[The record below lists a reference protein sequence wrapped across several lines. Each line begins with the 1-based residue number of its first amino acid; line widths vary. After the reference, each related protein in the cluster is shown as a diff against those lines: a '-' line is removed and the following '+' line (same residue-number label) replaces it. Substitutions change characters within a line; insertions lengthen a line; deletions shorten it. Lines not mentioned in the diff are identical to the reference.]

1 MNKLYYLFFSQDCI
15 WLSFSLNFDTFK
27 SVVHAVL
34 ISLKTSKT
42 LWFDFS
48 GNTHSPSA
56 SHSFQ
61 MRGDNISTAGINK
74 EEWNYPAEMSLDKF
88 TSKLKVLHWK
98 GAMAFITQW
107 HLLQFSS
114 GCTEQMCA
122 AFGEHIIKMQ
132 RNANGRAWVS
142 PIYLTRKRQ
151 TINISQYLWCFEKQY
166 ENFSLNSLTC
176 LKL

>member
-1 MNKLYYLFFSQDCI
+1 MNKLYYFFSQDCI

-122 AFGEHIIKMQ
+122 AFGEQIK
-132 RNANGRAWVS
+132 NAEECQWKSLGFPNLFDSKTPNHKYIPV
-142 PIYLTRKRQ
+142 PLV
-151 TINISQYLWCFEKQY
+151 LWKAIRELQFK
-166 ENFSLNSLTC
+166 
-176 LKL
+176 